1 MCKGNRKL
9 EMSLEVTGSEIFSD
23 TSPRLIMQTT
33 QLTDTGDTSS
43 VVSEVDGFKLG
54 SGSVTAARMG
64 FECQS
69 QLKPSVPRPILW
81 PCILILKIRKN
92 YDTGSKARWMVWER
106 LVGVFIYP
114 FP

>member
-1 MCKGNRKL
+1 MCLCKGNRKL

-69 QLKPSVPRPILW
+69 QLSRLCPDPSSGPV
-81 PCILILKIRKN
+81 
-92 YDTGSKARWMVWER
+92 YS
-106 LVGVFIYP
+106 Y
-114 FP
+114 